1 MQALAMVLFM
11 VFLCLEINKLRHEWE
26 TILLLLCYLLLLFNC
41 K

>member
-1 MQALAMVLFM
+1 MQGLAM

-26 TILLLLCYLLLLFNC
+26 TIFSLQGFNC